1 MTPEQMEALSS
12 ELFALFR
19 KHQPSNLD
27 ALGVCFSMA
36 CVCANDMG
44 MSKMEAQKLFVQ
56 LWDEGGKDP
65 EVAAYKKARQ
75 Q

>member
-1 MTPEQMEALSS
+1 MSPEQMNMLST

-19 KHQPSNLD
+19 KHNPSNFD

-44 MSKMEAQKLFVQ
+44 MSKLDAQKLFVR

-65 EVAAYKKARQ
+65 EIAAYKKAHLA
-75 Q
+75 